1 MIAMIVKPIVAA
13 GLQRR
18 FVANGRIAIFSDT
31 DSIVALQTILQRRPD
46 VIAMDPTFA
55 ATTRGATLIAAVR
68 SNANTAQA
76 DLRVLMIE
84 ERDEFARLLQEP
96 TRSPEEA
103 LTSVSRPLDWCGTR
117 RAPRYPIA
125 TEAPAAVNGEVSQ
138 LVNLSATGVQ
148 LISAG
153 RLRPNQSFRLTLQD
167 DEGEEARLNAIVMWC
182 ALQGSAAGPRY
193 RAGAQFVE
201 ADHPMVG
208 MYCNRYGKGP
218 DRLFAV
224 PEGAVCHAP

>member
-1 MIAMIVKPIVAA
+1 MIALILKPAVAYA
-13 GLQRR
+13 LQRR

-31 DSIVALQTILQRRPD
+31 DSIAALQTILQRRPD

-55 ATTRGATLIAAVR
+55 ATTRGATLIAEVR

-117 RAPRYPIA
+117 RAPRYPMA
-125 TEAPAAVNGEVSQ
+125 TDAPAAVNGETSQ

-148 LISAG
+148 LISPG
-153 RLRPNQSFRLTLQD
+153 RLRPNQTFRLTLQD
-167 DEGEEARLNAIVMWC
+167 EDGEARLNAIVMWC

-201 ADHPMVG
+201 SDHPVVS
-208 MYCNRYGKGP
+208 MYCDRYGRTP

-224 PEGAVCHAP
+224 PEGAVCYAP

>member
-1 MIAMIVKPIVAA
+1 MIAMILKPAVASA
-13 GLQRR
+13 LQRR

-31 DSIVALQTILQRRPD
+31 DSIAALQTILQRRPD

-55 ATTRGATLIAAVR
+55 ATSRGATLIAGVR
-68 SNANTAQA
+68 SNANTAEA

-125 TEAPAAVNGEVSQ
+125 TDAPAAVNGETSQ

-148 LISAG
+148 LISPG
-153 RLRPNQSFRLTLQD
+153 RLRPNQTFRLTLQD
-167 DEGEEARLNAIVMWC
+167 EDGEARLNAIVMWC

-201 ADHPMVG
+201 ADHPIVG
-208 MYCNRYGKGP
+208 MYCDRYGRTP

-224 PEGAVCHAP
+224 PEGAVCYAP